1 MSNIHPFVQV
11 PYSVVQS
18 GQPYIQDMSTNR
30 ADAPNIRKFMYEF
43 NDKYRQKFNNFWF
56 DRDDDAI
63 INGIMK
69 VILSCQRDKYFTLKV
84 EKFEVIKN
92 YEAIRTKL
100 RERFAGR
107 TKNGKKQDNLYDYIN
122 LRDSDIMLLV
132 VTYYIKINRPEDQIR
147 NDPKTKQPEKLEGH
161 EEVLIALPR
170 YVNKYYFRIQG
181 NYYAPMFQIVDGST
195 YNNRTSNSKTQTVT
209 LKTRF
214 MPIKMYREFYKLI
227 DITTG
232 DEIKCCLFSSYIFA
246 KKCDVCK
253 YILGRYGL
261 YGAMELLELSHIRLS
276 TEVNNSENMYN
287 FICRDKVTVISVPK
301 MIFDNDAV
309 TQSLIYTLTTS
320 IYKYDK
326 WGDIFDPRYWN
337 KVLGA
342 VFLSASLDKGIPV
355 LDSLE
360 SIYDIMTKECTK
372 LPEEDKADVYRILR
386 WMMREFSALREK
398 NNLDISTK
406 RIRNANE
413 YLDCIYAMKLSKAL
427 YRISDKGKS
436 VKYTD
441 VIKAVVNIAPDYIL
455 TQINTSNLVSYVSEV
470 NDNDAALALE
480 YTYKGISGLGDQG
493 GSAVPLIYRSIHP
506 SHLGRVDLDAS
517 SASDP
522 GLSGSICPMAQ
533 VYDGFFSEYEEPNSW
548 REMYNEML
556 DEYHRLNGIKQA
568 IEIKKAMGL
577 EFDYV
582 KDDMVRETLSTYEKL
597 INPVI
602 DENGKLNYG
611 IEVVINDE
619 NDGTT
624 AANLD
629 HIREDLIVPTTLSTS
644 TSEEDA
650 SAIED
655 E

>member
-92 YEAIRTKL
+92 YEAIRNKL

-246 KKCDVCK
+246 KHLNKS
-253 YILGRYGL
+253 
-261 YGAMELLELSHIRLS
+261 LLKPNLSR
-276 TEVNNSENMYN
+276 
-287 FICRDKVTVISVPK
+287 
-301 MIFDNDAV
+301 
-309 TQSLIYTLTTS
+309 
-320 IYKYDK
+320 
-326 WGDIFDPRYWN
+326 
-337 KVLGA
+337 
-342 VFLSASLDKGIPV
+342 
-355 LDSLE
+355 
-360 SIYDIMTKECTK
+360 
-372 LPEEDKADVYRILR
+372 
-386 WMMREFSALREK
+386 
-398 NNLDISTK
+398 
-406 RIRNANE
+406 
-413 YLDCIYAMKLSKAL
+413 
-427 YRISDKGKS
+427 
-436 VKYTD
+436 
-441 VIKAVVNIAPDYIL
+441 
-455 TQINTSNLVSYVSEV
+455 
-470 NDNDAALALE
+470 
-480 YTYKGISGLGDQG
+480 
-493 GSAVPLIYRSIHP
+493 
-506 SHLGRVDLDAS
+506 
-517 SASDP
+517 
-522 GLSGSICPMAQ
+522 
-533 VYDGFFSEYEEPNSW
+533 
-548 REMYNEML
+548 
-556 DEYHRLNGIKQA
+556 
-568 IEIKKAMGL
+568 
-577 EFDYV
+577 
-582 KDDMVRETLSTYEKL
+582 
-597 INPVI
+597 
-602 DENGKLNYG
+602 
-611 IEVVINDE
+611 
-619 NDGTT
+619 
-624 AANLD
+624 
-629 HIREDLIVPTTLSTS
+629 
-644 TSEEDA
+644 
-650 SAIED
+650 
-655 E
+655 